1 MTYLPLRKPKSG
13 LIERPRF
20 IIGPCRSRPW
30 TSSSDLRRPDRASI
44 ILECEFHR
52 KILLKMFSFF
62 IRVL

>member
-30 TSSSDLRRPDRASI
+30 TSSSDLRGPDRWGTNNS
-44 ILECEFHR
+44 R
-52 KILLKMFSFF
+52 M
-62 IRVL
+62 